1 MRLND
6 EAAPLA
12 RPHRYS
18 MSDFKKL
25 KVWQKAHDM
34 SLLANTIAKTIRAAY
49 ERELRSQ
56 LKRSSAS
63 VPANIVEGRAQKSER
78 EFARFLG
85 YAVASCSETEY
96 HAVSARDKGLIS
108 EAKWHALTTGVVE
121 VRKMLHGLIDKL
133 NGDK

>member
-34 SLLANTIAKTIRAAY
+34 SLLANTIAK
-49 ERELRSQ
+49 Q
-56 LKRSSAS
+56 
-63 VPANIVEGRAQKSER
+63 
-78 EFARFLG
+78 FARPT
-85 YAVASCSETEY
+85 SENC
-96 HAVSARDKGLIS
+96 VLSSSDLQLQCLPIS
-108 EAKWHALTTGVVE
+108 
-121 VRKMLHGLIDKL
+121 
-133 NGDK
+133 

>member
-1 MRLND
+1 M
-6 EAAPLA
+6 AG
-12 RPHRYS
+12 PHRS
-18 MSDFKKL
+18 FMSDFRKL

-34 SLLANTIAKTIRAAY
+34 SLLANSIAKTIRAAD
-49 ERELRSQ
+49 ERDLRSQ

-63 VPANIVEGRAQKSER
+63 VPANIVEGRAQSSDR

-96 HAVSARDKGLIS
+96 HALSARDKGLIS
-108 EAKWHALTTGVVE
+108 ESKYNALTTGAIE

-133 NGDK
+133 NGDRKKPEAPE